1 MKKLILDHYFTP
13 SPLKNLNCKLSELTT
28 ENDPDESKFLQLV
41 TERDEFIQKYLKH
54 LSDQEEKKHFAT
66 AELQVNGALVAYA
79 EASFKASLK
88 QLSGLVRGRKA
99 VNKYR

>member
-1 MKKLILDHYFTP
+1 LKKLILDHSLTP
-13 SPLKNLNCKLSELTT
+13 SPLKSINCDLSELTA
-28 ENDPDESKFLQLV
+28 ENDPDESRFLKLV
-41 TERDEFIQKYLKH
+41 TARDEFIQKYLQN
-54 LSDQEEKKHFAT
+54 LPEEEKNQFAT

-79 EASFKASLK
+79 EGSFKASLK